1 MIPLWVEMIGVI
13 AGFLGVIA
21 WFPQIRRVWSEKKH
35 DGISLPTFTLVSTS
49 LMIWLVY
56 GIMIES
62 VAMILANIAAL
73 SCIFAIIAGVLK
85 LRREE

>member
-49 LMIWLVY
+49 LMIWVVY
-56 GIMIES
+56 GIMFES

-73 SCIFAIIAGVLK
+73 SLIFSLIGGVL
-85 LRREE
+85 

>member
-1 MIPLWVEMIGVI
+1 MICSL
-13 AGFLGVIA
+13 GFIPIFFA
-21 WFPQIRRVWSEKKH
+21 T
-35 DGISLPTFTLVSTS
+35 ISDCSPAQFIVNLVSTS
-49 LMIWLVY
+49 RLIWLVY

>member
-49 LMIWLVY
+49 LIIWLVY

-73 SCIFAIIAGVLK
+73 S
-85 LRREE
+85 

>member
-35 DGISLPTFTLVSTS
+35 DGISLPPFTLVSTS

-62 VAMILANIAAL
+62 VAMILANIDAM

-85 LRREE
+85 LRR

>member
-21 WFPQIRRVWSEKKH
+21 WFPHIRRVRSQKKH

-49 LMIWLVY
+49 LIIWLVY